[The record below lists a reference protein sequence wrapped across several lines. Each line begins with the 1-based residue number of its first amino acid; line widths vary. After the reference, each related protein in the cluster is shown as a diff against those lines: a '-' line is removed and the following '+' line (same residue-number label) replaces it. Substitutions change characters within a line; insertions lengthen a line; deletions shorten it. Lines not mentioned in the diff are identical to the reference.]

1 MNITLESVSKSFKNV
16 TVLDDINCVFSSGN
30 IYGVVGKNGSGKT
43 MLLRTIA
50 GLIIPTKGTVSFN
63 GKALHK
69 ELSFP
74 PNLGI
79 IIEKPEFLGYLSG
92 LENLRQIAMINNR
105 ITDAEIRDYMKLFSL
120 DPDSKLP
127 VRKYSLGMKQKIGI
141 IQAIMEDPDI
151 IVLDEPFNALDEQ
164 TVILLRDLLLQL
176 KEKGKLIILTSHH
189 KDDIESICNEVIFLE
204 DGRIAA

>member
-1 MNITLESVSKSFKNV
+1 MNITLESVSKSFNNV
-16 TVLDDINCVFSSGN
+16 TVLEDINYSFSNGS

-50 GLIIPTKGTVSFN
+50 GLIIPTNGTVSFN
-63 GKALHK
+63 GKVLHK
-69 ELSFP
+69 NLSFP
-74 PNLGI
+74 PSLGI
-79 IIEKPEFLGYLSG
+79 IIEKPEFLGYMSG
-92 LENLRQIAMINNR
+92 LENLKQLAMINNK
-105 ITDAEIRDYMKLFSL
+105 ISDAVIRDYMKMFSL

-189 KDDIESICNEVIFLE
+189 KDDIESICNEVLFLK

>member
-1 MNITLESVSKSFKNV
+1 
-16 TVLDDINCVFSSGN
+16 
-30 IYGVVGKNGSGKT
+30 
-43 MLLRTIA
+43 
-50 GLIIPTKGTVSFN
+50 
-63 GKALHK
+63 
-69 ELSFP
+69 
-74 PNLGI
+74 
-79 IIEKPEFLGYLSG
+79 
-92 LENLRQIAMINNR
+92 
-105 ITDAEIRDYMKLFSL
+105 
-120 DPDSKLP
+120 
-127 VRKYSLGMKQKIGI
+127 MKQKIGI